1 MTTPLD
7 KDTFAALQDIAEL
20 LEGAWDANSPE
31 NYVIRAYMVAT
42 GTLLRHQGTLSSDL
56 ARARQDLK
64 PLFRDEVV
72 DNFGKHDPLG
82 AVVEI
87 NALVDG
93 TWTDASEDNYLVQA
107 FMRSTELM
115 LEKGALN
122 NGGTIAK
129 RYEDLKASFSQGP
142 SI

>member
-1 MTTPLD
+1 MTATLD
-7 KDTFAALQDIAEL
+7 KDTFAALHDIAEL
-20 LEGAWDANSPE
+20 LDGAWDAKSSE

-56 ARARQDLK
+56 ARARQELK
-64 PLFRDEVV
+64 PLFKAEVV
-72 DNFGKHDPLG
+72 DNFGKLDPLG

-93 TWTDASEDNYLVQA
+93 TWTEASEDNYLVQA

-122 NGGTIAK
+122 NGGTIAR
-129 RYEDLKASFSQGP
+129 RYEELKASFPQAP

>member
-1 MTTPLD
+1 MTAALD
-7 KDTFAALQDIAEL
+7 KDTFAALNDIAEL
-20 LEGAWDANSPE
+20 LEGAWGAKSPE

-42 GTLLRHQGTLSSDL
+42 GTMLKHQGTLPSDL

-72 DNFGKHDPLG
+72 DHFGKLDPLG

-93 TWTDASEDNYLVQA
+93 TWTDASQDNYLVQA

-122 NGGTIAK
+122 NGGTIAR
-129 RYEDLKASFSQGP
+129 RYEELKASFPQSP

>member
-1 MTTPLD
+1 MTAPLD

-20 LEGAWDANSPE
+20 LEGAWDTKSAD

-42 GTLLRHQGTLSSDL
+42 GTMLKHQGTLSSDL
-56 ARARQDLK
+56 AQARQDLK
-64 PLFRDEVV
+64 PLFKDEVV
-72 DNFGKHDPLG
+72 DNFGKLDPLG

-93 TWTDASEDNYLVQA
+93 TWSEANEDNYLVQA

-122 NGGTIAK
+122 SGGNIAR
-129 RYEDLKASFSQGP
+129 RYEDLKARFSPAP
-142 SI
+142 SL